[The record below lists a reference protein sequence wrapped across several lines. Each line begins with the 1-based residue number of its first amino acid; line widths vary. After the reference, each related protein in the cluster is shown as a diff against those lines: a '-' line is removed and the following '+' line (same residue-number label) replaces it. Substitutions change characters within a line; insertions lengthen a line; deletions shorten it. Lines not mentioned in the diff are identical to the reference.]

1 MNIPNRF
8 LQGRWIN
15 SLHGQW
21 SLCKRII
28 YGKTNLPNSLCSN
41 FVVLTTLCQ
50 LFKISLD
57 ISSISR
63 SVETRSIPKEFQM
76 TTLMTIHYPWLWG
89 WTENSSP
96 SRSGEQVREAPTSS
110 QGSLCWAS
118 WDALSTY
125 FWPSTSTLEA
135 SHLSSLQ
142 IWFPKSRGPLMKS
155 LLRGRNKITVVHESG
170 SLTVSWICVYSSCH
184 AFSISTGSLKS

>member
-1 MNIPNRF
+1 MGSEACAKEWCTASF
-8 LQGRWIN
+8 
-15 SLHGQW
+15 
-21 SLCKRII
+21 
-28 YGKTNLPNSLCSN
+28 KTNLANSLCSN
-41 FVVLTTLCQ
+41 LVVLTTLFQ

-57 ISSISR
+57 NTSTSR
-63 SVETRSIPKEFQM
+63 SVDTRSIPKEFQM

-110 QGSLCWAS
+110 RGSLCWAS

-125 FWPSTSTLEA
+125 FWPSTSTLKVA

-142 IWFPKSRGPLMKS
+142 IWFPNCRGPSIKS
-155 LLRGRNKITVVHESG
+155 LLRGRNKITWYMKADH
-170 SLTVSWICVYSSCH
+170 LSWICVYSSFH
-184 AFSISTGSLKS
+184 TFPISSGSLKS